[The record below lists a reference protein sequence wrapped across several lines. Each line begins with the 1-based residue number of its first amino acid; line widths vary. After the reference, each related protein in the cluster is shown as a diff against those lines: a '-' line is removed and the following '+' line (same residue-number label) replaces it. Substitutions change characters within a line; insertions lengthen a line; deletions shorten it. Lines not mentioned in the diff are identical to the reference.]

1 MEHSD
6 RELIEQIQREV
17 KDIKSAFVKDSS
29 GETDYAEH
37 RMFHKHV
44 QDTAEG
50 NKNKKDKIFSNVI
63 TWAVIGGL
71 TIIVNHFVPIL
82 MQLMARGGT

>member
-1 MEHSD
+1 MEHPD
-6 RELIEQIQREV
+6 RELIESMQREI
-17 KDIKSAFVKDSS
+17 KDIKSAFVKDNS

-37 RMFHKHV
+37 RIFHKHI
-44 QDTAEG
+44 QDQAEG

-71 TIIVNHFVPIL
+71 TILINHFLPVL
-82 MQLMARGGT
+82 MQVMAAGGK